1 MKRFQLKNCIA
12 GLLSALL
19 VLSAA
24 GCSGSQETAQQPADS
39 AAASQKPGVV
49 SEDRAQG
56 GEASVADP
64 ISEYVDPIIDALAEG
79 AGLAPLSADV
89 TMRPIGMLYDVQ
101 TEAAFE
107 DGAATFTY
115 RCGEEQYDYIVD
127 LNREKVQRGVIEVLV
142 RRNGG
147 DAKLAVTDAGTSYL
161 NSAGKNL
168 SVRKLAEA
176 AQVDLSATF
185 ERESGH
191 LLLDYTET
199 LEGVST
205 HKRFDFFLS
214 GKSLV
219 VHATSPDQNG
229 KNGYSG
235 FTAGGAHG
243 LDAPRI
249 DSSMYTEEVS
259 VTILDDSWFLSAYL
273 DKAKTFATRLTSTP
287 GADKTG
293 TVHGMTASYELNS
306 AGHTNPL
313 NELLYV
319 TASDQ
324 FLDCTYRSN
333 GERSAYC
340 DMLNELVVYDN
351 WNFTTTYNARK
362 YNLLSL
368 CEDYGLRDMLLVE
381 HRWQR
386 DTLDIS
392 NPAFYPASTKW
403 GSAQEFADYITTVM
417 DRMGWRLALHE
428 DYWFMQPSR
437 TNQYWNVDGVE
448 DLLAQTADGTLRLG
462 WQDTSYA
469 NKSDM
474 MAYYAGIESR
484 LIKDNYQT
492 DASFL
497 DVNGGV
503 DPSLMN
509 QVTLNAGSSTS
520 RTLAQVVADN
530 VMLFQTMRDI
540 YNGPIISEGAQS
552 VRSIGSLYAG
562 FLESSSR
569 EITDCNQCRIMP
581 DYELTHVRTRMAN
594 QGMGPPARFQPDGD
608 LQTYDF
614 DKYNAAAIAYGHT
627 GFIGDTHYASP
638 LLQDE
643 IINAYYMF
651 RALQPQ
657 YLSSSVGV
665 QQIEYYDLDGTAMD
679 LNAAVLSGYDFRA
692 SRLHI
697 VYSNGLEIYLNF
709 GNENW
714 AVELNGHA
722 YLLDKNGFA
731 AENPQQDFVE
741 YSCLRD
747 GVRADYV
754 SCGLYTYANP
764 RGEVVDFGDGLITN
778 RMTIRCA
785 DGFEVN
791 ASAPV
796 LRDAVKFTELV
807 GEENGENGFTYYYT
821 DGTQLTPFTEY
832 DEAEGKWVHGD
843 KGVLIYPALI
853 PGDNYGVA
861 GSSDAEYVVLGYKVT
876 ESGRADLSAWTV
888 LQGPAG
894 KHGYRVKVAVG
905 SLDNVVDS
913 YELSG
918 ETQTADEQTFTFKV
932 EAGQEVY
939 VIYEPLVQADNEWF
953 GYINSIA
960 ITALADEA

>member
-1 MKRFQLKNCIA
+1 MSARRSVPRFLPRTA
-12 GLLSALL
+12 LTLLLAALLSTA
-19 VLSAA
+19 VLAVSQSVSSAA
-24 GCSGSQETAQQPADS
+24 EYINGNVRSLGDS
-39 AAASQKPGVV
+39 
-49 SEDRAQG
+49 
-56 GEASVADP
+56 
-64 ISEYVDPIIDALAEG
+64 

-89 TMRPIGMLYDVQ
+89 SMFPVGARSEAHTAVLHYDQ
-101 TEAAFE
+101 TYVFVYE
-107 DGAATFTY
+107 DG
-115 RCGEEQYDYIVD
+115 D
-127 LNREKVQRGVIEVLV
+127 EKVE
-142 RRNGG
+142 
-147 DAKLAVTDAGTSYL
+147 YF
-161 NSAGKNL
+161 
-168 SVRKLAEA
+168 
-176 AQVDLSATF
+176 VDLS
-185 ERESGH
+185 RENLKKGVLEILTRRNSDGGDLVLAVARAGVSYRTKKGVILSPVAFAEQAAVRMSASFDDASEH
-191 LLLDYTET
+191 LIIDYTDT
-199 LEGVST
+199 LDRITS
-205 HKRFDFFLS
+205 HKRYDFFLV
-214 GKSLV
+214 GKTLAVEVSSEG
-219 VHATSPDQNG
+219 TQG
-229 KNGYSG
+229 RGGYAG
-235 FTAGGAHG
+235 FTTGDVVAWQKPSRA
-243 LDAPRI
+243 LRIETAPYAE
-249 DSSMYTEEVS
+249 DVS
-259 VTILDDSWFLSAYL
+259 ITVLNDGSFLSAYL
-273 DKAKTFATRLTSTP
+273 DKGKSFATNIQNAPACDGSEEV
-287 GADKTG
+287 GASVT
-293 TVHGMTASYELNS
+293 HGMTASYGLNS
-306 AGHTNPL
+306 DGRTNPL
-313 NELLYV
+313 HEVFYI
-319 TASDQ
+319 TQSRE

-340 DMLNELVVYDN
+340 DKLSHLVVYDN
-351 WNFTTTYNARK
+351 WNGQSSYTERRNA
-362 YNLLSL
+362 YLSL
-368 CEDYGLRDMLLVE
+368 RQERGLKDVLLVE

-594 QGMGPPARFQPDGD
+594 QGMGPSARFQPDGD

-679 LNAAVLSGYDFRA
+679 LNAAVLSDYDFRA

-747 GVRADYV
+747 GGRADYV
-754 SCGLYTYANP
+754 SCPLYTFADP
-764 RGEVVDFGDGLITN
+764 RGRTVDFGNGLVVSRQTIAGGVKPAMRFAAIYAVDGQLL
-778 RMTIRCA
+778 RCL
-785 DGFEVN
+785 D
-791 ASAPV
+791 ASAMSDQNV
-796 LRDAVKFTELV
+796 
-807 GEENGENGFTYYYT
+807 
-821 DGTQLTPFTEY
+821 
-832 DEAEGKWVHGD
+832 
-843 KGVLIYPALI
+843 
-853 PGDNYGVA
+853 VA
-861 GSSDAEYVVLGYKVT
+861 AAYKVNGASSYQIM
-876 ESGRADLSAWTV
+876 ELDKNAC
-888 LQGPAG
+888 PASPSSRRIL
-894 KHGYRVKVAVG
+894 Y
-905 SLDNVVDS
+905 
-913 YELSG
+913 
-918 ETQTADEQTFTFKV
+918 
-932 EAGQEVY
+932 
-939 VIYEPLVQADNEWF
+939 
-953 GYINSIA
+953 
-960 ITALADEA
+960 